1 MSKQRTQKPRASWH
15 SGHTGKAYKV
25 AQLGQ
30 ELGHQALPA
39 LLPSG
44 FSETY
49 YVLGTVPGSSGRGDK
64 TGSHCGIKWGVSY
77 WPRRAPG
84 SGSQRR
90 ETKQRYQS

>member
-1 MSKQRTQKPRASWH
+1 M
-15 SGHTGKAYKV
+15 

-64 TGSHCGIKWGVSY
+64 PGSHCGISGESVIGPAELPALGVRGGKPNSIINHNTNSY
-77 WPRRAPG
+77 
-84 SGSQRR
+84 
-90 ETKQRYQS
+90 